1 MEDIVDKHNKEILE
15 GLKKDLDRI
24 NKDYI
29 KFLKYIG
36 ERDNEENRMDFAE
49 FLNET
54 VIHDSYTNLLELKE
68 ENIIGEIEDAEDLES
83 TEEIDAEALE
93 DLRINLNVTLFFR
106 IAIMN
111 LTELLLF
118 KRDLYDSLVEKYKF
132 IPDLIDTY
140 IKENYALVDS
150 LLNISSSL
158 YENDYDEED
167 FDEEDFDEDEIEE

>member
-1 MEDIVDKHNKEILE
+1 MENILDEHNKEILE
-15 GLKKDLDRI
+15 ELEKDLDRI

-83 TEEIDAEALE
+83 TEEVDAEDLE
-93 DLRINLNVTLFFR
+93 DLRTNLNVTLFFR

-118 KRDLYDSLVEKYKF
+118 KRDLYDQLVEKYKF

-158 YENDYDEED
+158 YEND
-167 FDEEDFDEDEIEE
+167 FDEDEVEE

>member
-1 MEDIVDKHNKEILE
+1 MEDILDEHDKEILE
-15 GLKKDLDRI
+15 GLEKDLDRI

-54 VIHDSYTNLLELKE
+54 VIHDSYTKLLELKE
-68 ENIIGEIEDAEDLES
+68 EDIIGEAVNVEDLES
-83 TEEIDAEALE
+83 IKEVDAEDLE

-106 IAIMN
+106 VAIMS

-140 IKENYALVDS
+140 IIQK
-150 LLNISSSL
+150 
-158 YENDYDEED
+158 
-167 FDEEDFDEDEIEE
+167 

>member
-1 MEDIVDKHNKEILE
+1 MENILDEHNKEILE
-15 GLKKDLDRI
+15 GLEKDLDRI

-36 ERDNEENRMDFAE
+36 KRDNEENRMDFAE

-54 VIHDSYTNLLELKE
+54 VIHDSYKNLLELKE

-83 TEEIDAEALE
+83 TEEVDAEDLE
-93 DLRINLNVTLFFR
+93 DLRTNLNVTLFFR

-118 KRDLYDSLVEKYKF
+118 KRDLYDQLVEKYKF

-158 YENDYDEED
+158 YEND
-167 FDEEDFDEDEIEE
+167 FDEDEVEE

>member
-1 MEDIVDKHNKEILE
+1 MENILDEHNKEILK
-15 GLKKDLDRI
+15 GLEKDLDRI

-36 ERDNEENRMDFAE
+36 ERDNEENRIDFAE

-83 TEEIDAEALE
+83 TEEVDVEDLE
-93 DLRINLNVTLFFR
+93 DLRTNLNVTLFFR

-158 YENDYDEED
+158 YEND
-167 FDEEDFDEDEIEE
+167 FDENEVEE

>member
-68 ENIIGEIEDAEDLES
+68 ENIIGEIEDVEDLES

-93 DLRINLNVTLFFR
+93 DLRTNLNITLFFR

-118 KRDLYDSLVEKYKF
+118 KRDLYDQLVEKYKF

-158 YENDYDEED
+158 YEND

>member
-36 ERDNEENRMDFAE
+36 ERDNEENRIDFAE

-68 ENIIGEIEDAEDLES
+68 ENIIGEIEDVEDLES

-93 DLRINLNVTLFFR
+93 DLRTNLNVTLFFR

-118 KRDLYDSLVEKYKF
+118 KRDLYDQLVEKYKF

-150 LLNISSSL
+150 LLNINSSL
-158 YENDYDEED
+158 YEND
-167 FDEEDFDEDEIEE
+167 FDEDEVEE

>member
-1 MEDIVDKHNKEILE
+1 MEDILDKHNKEILK
-15 GLKKDLDRI
+15 GLEKDLDRI

-36 ERDNEENRMDFAE
+36 ERDNEENRMDFVE

-83 TEEIDAEALE
+83 PEEIDAEALE

-111 LTELLLF
+111 LTDLLLF
-118 KRDLYDSLVEKYKF
+118 KRDLYDQLVEKYKF

-158 YENDYDEED
+158 YEND
-167 FDEEDFDEDEIEE
+167 FDEDEVEE

>member
-1 MEDIVDKHNKEILE
+1 MENILDEHNKEILE
-15 GLKKDLDRI
+15 GLEKDLDRI

-132 IPDLIDTY
+132 IPNLIDTY
-140 IKENYALVDS
+140 IKENYALLDS

-158 YENDYDEED
+158 YEND
-167 FDEEDFDEDEIEE
+167 FDEDEVEE

>member
-1 MEDIVDKHNKEILE
+1 MENILDEHNKEILE
-15 GLKKDLDRI
+15 GLEKDLDRI

-83 TEEIDAEALE
+83 TEEVDAEDLE
-93 DLRINLNVTLFFR
+93 DLRTNLNVTLFFR

-118 KRDLYDSLVEKYKF
+118 KRDLYDQLVEKYKF

-150 LLNISSSL
+150 LLNINSSL
-158 YENDYDEED
+158 YEND
-167 FDEEDFDEDEIEE
+167 FDEDEVEE

>member
-1 MEDIVDKHNKEILE
+1 MENILDEHNKEILE
-15 GLKKDLDRI
+15 GLEKDLDRI

-118 KRDLYDSLVEKYKF
+118 KRDLYDSL
-132 IPDLIDTY
+132 
-140 IKENYALVDS
+140 AL
-150 LLNISSSL
+150 
-158 YENDYDEED
+158 
-167 FDEEDFDEDEIEE
+167 

>member
-1 MEDIVDKHNKEILE
+1 MENILDEHNKEILE
-15 GLKKDLDRI
+15 GLEKDLDRI

-54 VIHDSYTNLLELKE
+54 VIHDSYKNLLELKE

-83 TEEIDAEALE
+83 TEEVDAEDLE
-93 DLRINLNVTLFFR
+93 DLRTNLNVTLFFR

-118 KRDLYDSLVEKYKF
+118 KRDLYDQLVEKYKF

-158 YENDYDEED
+158 YEND
-167 FDEEDFDEDEIEE
+167 FDEDEVEE

>member
-83 TEEIDAEALE
+83 TEEVDAEDLE
-93 DLRINLNVTLFFR
+93 DLRTNLNVTLFFR

-118 KRDLYDSLVEKYKF
+118 KRDLYDQLVEKYKF

-140 IKENYALVDS
+140 IKENYALLDS

-158 YENDYDEED
+158 YEND
-167 FDEEDFDEDEIEE
+167 FDEDEVEE

>member
-1 MEDIVDKHNKEILE
+1 MENILDEHNKEILE

-83 TEEIDAEALE
+83 TEEVDAEDLE
-93 DLRINLNVTLFFR
+93 DLRTNLNVTLFFR

-118 KRDLYDSLVEKYKF
+118 KRDLYDQLVEKYKF

-158 YENDYDEED
+158 YEND
-167 FDEEDFDEDEIEE
+167 FDEDEVEE

>member
-83 TEEIDAEALE
+83 TEEVDAEDLE
-93 DLRINLNVTLFFR
+93 DLQTNLNVTLFFR

-158 YENDYDEED
+158 YEND
-167 FDEEDFDEDEIEE
+167 FDEDEVEE

>member
-1 MEDIVDKHNKEILE
+1 MENILDEHNKEILE
-15 GLKKDLDRI
+15 GLEKDLDRI

-54 VIHDSYTNLLELKE
+54 VIHDSYKNLLELKE
-68 ENIIGEIEDAEDLES
+68 ENIIGEIEDAEDLEL
-83 TEEIDAEALE
+83 TEEVDVEDLE

-132 IPDLIDTY
+132 IPDLIDAY

-158 YENDYDEED
+158 YKN
-167 FDEEDFDEDEIEE
+167 DFDEDEVEE

>member
-68 ENIIGEIEDAEDLES
+68 ENIIGEIEGAEDLES
-83 TEEIDAEALE
+83 TEEVDAEALE
-93 DLRINLNVTLFFR
+93 DLRTNLNVTLFFR

-158 YENDYDEED
+158 YEND
-167 FDEEDFDEDEIEE
+167 FDEDEVEDFDEDEIEEE

>member
-83 TEEIDAEALE
+83 TEEVDAEALE
-93 DLRINLNVTLFFR
+93 DLRTNLNVTLFFR

-158 YENDYDEED
+158 YEND
-167 FDEEDFDEDEIEE
+167 FDEDEVEDFDEDEIEEE

>member
-68 ENIIGEIEDAEDLES
+68 ENIIGEIENAEDLES
-83 TEEIDAEALE
+83 TKEVDAEDLE
-93 DLRINLNVTLFFR
+93 DLRVNLNVTLFFR

-118 KRDLYDSLVEKYKF
+118 KRDLYDQLVKKYKF

-158 YENDYDEED
+158 YEND
-167 FDEEDFDEDEIEE
+167 FDEDEVEE

>member
-68 ENIIGEIEDAEDLES
+68 ENIIGEIENAEDLES
-83 TEEIDAEALE
+83 TKEVDAEDLE
-93 DLRINLNVTLFFR
+93 DLRTNLNVTLFFR

-118 KRDLYDSLVEKYKF
+118 KRDLYDQLVEKYKF

-158 YENDYDEED
+158 YEND
-167 FDEEDFDEDEIEE
+167 FDEDEVEE

>member
-1 MEDIVDKHNKEILE
+1 MKDILDKHDKEILE

-29 KFLKYIG
+29 KFLRYIG
-36 ERDNEENRMDFAE
+36 ERDNGENRMDFAE

-54 VIHDSYTNLLELKE
+54 VIHDSYTKLLELKE
-68 ENIIGEIEDAEDLES
+68 ENVIGEIENVEDLES
-83 TEEIDAEALE
+83 TKEVDAEDLE

-118 KRDLYDSLVEKYKF
+118 KRDLYDQLVKKYKF

-158 YENDYDEED
+158 YEND
-167 FDEEDFDEDEIEE
+167 FDEEDFDEDEIEEE

>member
-1 MEDIVDKHNKEILE
+1 MENILDEHNKEILE
-15 GLKKDLDRI
+15 GLEKDLDRI

-54 VIHDSYTNLLELKE
+54 VIHDTYTNLLELKE
-68 ENIIGEIEDAEDLES
+68 ENVIGEIEDAEDLES
-83 TEEIDAEALE
+83 TEEVDAEALE
-93 DLRINLNVTLFFR
+93 DLRTNLNVTLFFR

-118 KRDLYDSLVEKYKF
+118 KRDLYDQLVEKYKF

-158 YENDYDEED
+158 YEND
-167 FDEEDFDEDEIEE
+167 FDEDKVEE

>member
-36 ERDNEENRMDFAE
+36 ERDNEENRIDFAE

-68 ENIIGEIEDAEDLES
+68 ENIIGEIEDVEDLES

-93 DLRINLNVTLFFR
+93 DLRTNLNVTLFFR

-118 KRDLYDSLVEKYKF
+118 KRDLYDQLVEKYKF

-158 YENDYDEED
+158 YEND

>member
-1 MEDIVDKHNKEILE
+1 MEDILDEHNKEILE
-15 GLKKDLDRI
+15 GLEKDLDRI

-54 VIHDSYTNLLELKE
+54 VIHDSYKNLLELKE

-83 TEEIDAEALE
+83 TEEVDVEDLE

-158 YENDYDEED
+158 YEND
-167 FDEEDFDEDEIEE
+167 FDEDEVEE

>member
-1 MEDIVDKHNKEILE
+1 MENILDEHNKEILE
-15 GLKKDLDRI
+15 GLEKDLDRI

-68 ENIIGEIEDAEDLES
+68 ENIIAEIEDAEDLES
-83 TEEIDAEALE
+83 TEEVDAEDLE
-93 DLRINLNVTLFFR
+93 DLRTNLNVTLFFR

-118 KRDLYDSLVEKYKF
+118 KRDLYDQLVEKYKF

-158 YENDYDEED
+158 YEND
-167 FDEEDFDEDEIEE
+167 FDEDEVEE

>member
-83 TEEIDAEALE
+83 TEEVDAEALE

-118 KRDLYDSLVEKYKF
+118 KRDLYDQLVEKYKF

-158 YENDYDEED
+158 YEND
-167 FDEEDFDEDEIEE
+167 FDEDKVEE

>member
-15 GLKKDLDRI
+15 GLEKDLDRI

-83 TEEIDAEALE
+83 TEEVDAEALE

-118 KRDLYDSLVEKYKF
+118 RRDLYDSLVEKYKF

-158 YENDYDEED
+158 YEND
-167 FDEEDFDEDEIEE
+167 FDEDEVVEK

>member
-68 ENIIGEIEDAEDLES
+68 ENIIGEIENAEDLES
-83 TEEIDAEALE
+83 TKEVDAEDLE
-93 DLRINLNVTLFFR
+93 DLRVNLNVTLFFR

-118 KRDLYDSLVEKYKF
+118 KRDLYDQLVEKYKF

-158 YENDYDEED
+158 YEND
-167 FDEEDFDEDEIEE
+167 FDEDEVEE

>member
-1 MEDIVDKHNKEILE
+1 MENILDEHNKEILE
-15 GLKKDLDRI
+15 GLEKDLDRI

-68 ENIIGEIEDAEDLES
+68 ENIIGEIEDVEDLES

-93 DLRINLNVTLFFR
+93 DLRTNLNVTLFFR

-118 KRDLYDSLVEKYKF
+118 KRDLYDQLVEKYKF

-150 LLNISSSL
+150 LLNINSSL
-158 YENDYDEED
+158 YEND
-167 FDEEDFDEDEIEE
+167 FDEDEVEE

>member
-68 ENIIGEIEDAEDLES
+68 ENIIGKIEDAEDLES
-83 TEEIDAEALE
+83 TEEVDAEDLE
-93 DLRINLNVTLFFR
+93 DLRTNLNVTLFFR

-118 KRDLYDSLVEKYKF
+118 KRDLYDQLVEKYKF

-158 YENDYDEED
+158 YEND
-167 FDEEDFDEDEIEE
+167 FDEDEVEEE

>member
-140 IKENYALVDS
+140 IKENYALLDS

-158 YENDYDEED
+158 YEND
-167 FDEEDFDEDEIEE
+167 FDEDEVEE